1 MSQQDLSLLP
11 VGLVVYVEFPGQL
24 FAGMVIEQM
33 PRDGWVRVETDAAK
47 LIRNYWSAMSFRWAD
62 GLAAAGMGHGRL
74 IVPQTQEEALL
85 LKERVKARER
95 EDAAKHAR
103 AHLTAG
109 SHPEFW
115 WQD

>member
-1 MSQQDLSLLP
+1 MAQQDLSLLP
-11 VGLVVYVEFPGQL
+11 VGLTVYVEFPGQL
-24 FAGMVIEQM
+24 FSGTVIEQM
-33 PRDGWVRVETDAAK
+33 PRDEWVRVETDAAK
-47 LIRNYWSAMSFRWAD
+47 LIRAYWSAMSFRWVD

-74 IVPQTQEEALL
+74 IVPQGQQEALA

-95 EDAAKHAR
+95 EEAAKHAR
-103 AHLTAG
+103 SHLAAG